1 MGSFLL
7 LFMFQLL
14 AVNACFLC
22 FVFVRIIIIFV
33 SAALSLVVF
42 SGQSNVIVNFPFCS
56 AVFSEGSVFLY
67 SPPSDFIF
75 YLFAPRVFFPG
86 SPYGPPPGSKP
97 VILPVLIF
105 LVHVVIFGGTLPFV
119 YPSHFF

>member
-1 MGSFLL
+1 MVSCLL
-7 LFMFQLL
+7 LIMFHLL
-14 AVNACFLC
+14 SVNPCFLRFF
-22 FVFVRIIIIFV
+22 FVHVVILFV
-33 SAALSLVVF
+33 SAALSLVVLSDQSSVIAKF
-42 SGQSNVIVNFPFCS
+42 SFCS

-119 YPSHFF
+119 YPYHFF